1 MTLEK
6 SNLVS
11 GVRCSLV
18 LYFIMLWLS
27 LQCVRTTTNHR
38 LKRLTEED
46 VCKETNKT
54 IEPLQNFPVS
64 YTILQERMQQKKCDN
79 LPKCNGEDLVYHC
92 VRYNHDL
99 VEVCAPRRLIT
110 GSYCAVFDIGIGRV
124 IEDFSRPC
132 SECPFKYPSADAMNY
147 SSCMK
152 KEKMQISS
160 PTSNKTS
167 STGTKK
173 IIGTTGSPCCDGS
186 RCKRTA
192 KGCAKNKST
201 SLVVITNE
209 NHPTRE
215 EEIEQKKRGGK
226 RTNWLHLI
234 GRQKDYQ
241 RHNQT
246 FDMHCRNRISKLCLI
261 LIEDRFL
268 GLNNMNIKFQF
279 HVILFNFVHAFSK
292 QTLKEV

>member
-1 MTLEK
+1 MTLET
-6 SNLVS
+6 SNLGP

-27 LQCVRTTTNHR
+27 LQCVRTTSNHR

-54 IEPLQNFPVS
+54 IERLENFPVS
-64 YTILQERMQQKKCDN
+64 YTIFQERMQQKKCDN
-79 LPKCNGEDLVYHC
+79 LPKCNGEVLVYHC
-92 VRYNHDL
+92 VRYKDDL

-160 PTSNKTS
+160 PTSNRTP
-167 STGTKK
+167 STRIKK

-201 SLVVITNE
+201 SFVVITNE
-209 NHPTRE
+209 NHPTSGVKRNTFPWNIIILIAAILGTSLVFTFSFVLYLNRKKRSNRRRE
-215 EEIEQKKRGGK
+215 EEKGQIGYTLSADKKI
-226 RTNWLHLI
+226 TNDTI
-234 GRQKDYQ
+234 KP
-241 RHNQT
+241 
-246 FDMHCRNRISKLCLI
+246 LI
-261 LIEDRFL
+261 LIAETEFL
-268 GLNNMNIKFQF
+268 NS
-279 HVILFNFVHAFSK
+279 V
-292 QTLKEV
+292 

>member
-46 VCKETNKT
+46 VCKETNRT

-79 LPKCNGEDLVYHC
+79 LPKCNGEVLVYHC

-110 GSYCAVFDIGIGRV
+110 GSYCAVFDNGIGRV

-152 KEKMQISS
+152 KEK
-160 PTSNKTS
+160 TKT
-167 STGTKK
+167 

-201 SLVVITNE
+201 SLVVKTNE
-209 NHPTRE
+209 NHPTSGVKRNTFPWNIIVLIAAILGTSLLVTFSFALYLNRKKRSNRRRE
-215 EEIEQKKRGGK
+215 EDKGQIGYTLSADKKI
-226 RTNWLHLI
+226 TNDTIKPLI
-234 GRQKDYQ
+234 
-241 RHNQT
+241 
-246 FDMHCRNRISKLCLI
+246 RIA
-261 LIEDRFL
+261 ETEFL
-268 GLNNMNIKFQF
+268 N
-279 HVILFNFVHAFSK
+279 
-292 QTLKEV
+292 